1 MTAYLLPLLAT
12 AAAFALT
19 YVFCMRP
26 MLRGR
31 GCAMTPPQPRAGA
44 QASACGAATGSGASD
59 STDAEIKR
67 LREEV
72 QLLHH
77 EVDLRSGTAEPAPAD
92 RLRKGEP
99 R

>member
-1 MTAYLLPLLAT
+1 MKSGWGMTAGAHAVTAYVLPLLAT

-19 YVFCMRP
+19 YVLCMRP
-26 MLRGR
+26 MR
-31 GCAMTPPQPRAGA
+31 
-44 QASACGAATGSGASD
+44 
-59 STDAEIKR
+59 TDAEIKR

-77 EVDLRSGTAEPAPAD
+77 ELDLRSGTAEPTPGD
-92 RLRKGEP
+92 RLRKGEA